1 MRRREFIT
9 LLGGA
14 AAWPQLADAQPAK
27 MPVIGVL
34 SGSTAELSQQELI
47 SFRQGLSETGYAEG
61 RNVVV
66 EYHWA
71 QNQQDRLPELAAD
84 FVAKQVNVIVTLGGS
99 PSGIAAKAATK
110 FIPIVFVTGD
120 DPVRLGLV
128 ASLNRP
134 GGNVTGISFITTA
147 LGTKGLEILLELMP
161 KASLIGLLVNP
172 NFPDAEVHMKELPT
186 AARRIGQ
193 QTVVVAAST
202 EREIDA
208 AFETLVR
215 RRVTALLVT
224 ADPFFGRRR
233 EQLVALAARHVIST
247 IYSRREYATAGGL
260 ISYGASFTEAH
271 RQVGVYTGRILHG
284 AKPDDLPVMQPMRFE
299 LVINLKTARGL
310 GLTVPP
316 TLLARADEVIE

>member
-47 SFRQGLSETGYAEG
+47 SFRQGLSETGYAEA

-147 LGTKGLEILLELMP
+147 LGTKWLEILLELMP

-233 EQLVALAARHVIST
+233 GS
-247 IYSRREYATAGGL
+247 
-260 ISYGASFTEAH
+260 
-271 RQVGVYTGRILHG
+271 
-284 AKPDDLPVMQPMRFE
+284 
-299 LVINLKTARGL
+299 
-310 GLTVPP
+310 
-316 TLLARADEVIE
+316 

>member
-1 MRRREFIT
+1 VRRREFIT

-110 FIPIVFVTGD
+110 FIPIVFLTGD

-233 EQLVALAARHVIST
+233 GS
-247 IYSRREYATAGGL
+247 
-260 ISYGASFTEAH
+260 
-271 RQVGVYTGRILHG
+271 
-284 AKPDDLPVMQPMRFE
+284 
-299 LVINLKTARGL
+299 
-310 GLTVPP
+310 
-316 TLLARADEVIE
+316 

>member
-110 FIPIVFVTGD
+110 FIPIVFLTGD

-233 EQLVALAARHVIST
+233 GS
-247 IYSRREYATAGGL
+247 
-260 ISYGASFTEAH
+260 
-271 RQVGVYTGRILHG
+271 
-284 AKPDDLPVMQPMRFE
+284 
-299 LVINLKTARGL
+299 
-310 GLTVPP
+310 
-316 TLLARADEVIE
+316 

>member
-110 FIPIVFVTGD
+110 FIPIVFLTGD

>member
-233 EQLVALAARHVIST
+233 GS
-247 IYSRREYATAGGL
+247 
-260 ISYGASFTEAH
+260 
-271 RQVGVYTGRILHG
+271 
-284 AKPDDLPVMQPMRFE
+284 
-299 LVINLKTARGL
+299 
-310 GLTVPP
+310 
-316 TLLARADEVIE
+316 